1 MGEIVHSPINTILN
15 FKSLASKN
23 ENGYNPFWMSHVLS
37 DPQLLVRHWQALAG
51 SIDHTLLKP
60 ETTRDQ
66 VLRLCDEALFFN
78 FAAVCVSPWWIGVA
92 SSRLSGSPVKVA
104 ATIGFPLGANH
115 TTVKRFEAEE
125 AIRLGA
131 QEVDM
136 VLNIGAL
143 KSGDRKS
150 VQNDIAAV
158 VEVAHAAGAIVK
170 VILETPLLTLE
181 EKILSC
187 ELSVAARADFVKTA
201 TGFLG
206 GATKEDV
213 SLMRGVVGDRAGVK
227 ASGGI
232 RSASTA
238 QDMID
243 AGANR
248 IGTSSGVAIVH
259 ELGAPEFRE
268 H

>member
-1 MGEIVHSPINTILN
+1 MSQILT
-15 FKSLASKN
+15 
-23 ENGYNPFWMSHVLS
+23 
-37 DPQLLVRHWQALAG
+37 DPQLQIRGWQAVAN

-60 ETTRDQ
+60 EAGREHI
-66 VLRLCDEALFFN
+66 VRLCDEAVSFN
-78 FAAVCVSPWWIGVA
+78 FAAVCVNPWWIGLAA
-92 SSRLSGSPVKVA
+92 SILRGTPVKVA
-104 ATIGFPLGANH
+104 TTIGFPLGANH

-131 QEVDM
+131 QELDM
-136 VLNIGAL
+136 VMNIGAL
-143 KSGDRKS
+143 KSGDRQA

-158 VEVAHAAGAIVK
+158 AEVARAGGAVLK

-187 ELSVAARADFVKTA
+187 ELSLAAKADFVKTA
-201 TGFLG
+201 TGFFG
-206 GATKEDV
+206 GATVDDV
-213 SLMRGVVGDRAGVK
+213 SLMRGVVGHRAGVK

-232 RSASTA
+232 RTA
-238 QDMID
+238 AAAQAMME

-248 IGTSSGVAIVH
+248 LGTSSGVAIVR
-259 ELGAPEFRE
+259 ELGAGEQNG

>member
-1 MGEIVHSPINTILN
+1 MSQILT
-15 FKSLASKN
+15 
-23 ENGYNPFWMSHVLS
+23 
-37 DPQLLVRHWQALAG
+37 DPQLQIRGWQAVAG

-60 ETTRDQ
+60 ETTQEQ
-66 VLRLCDEALFFN
+66 VSSLCREAVHFR
-78 FAAVCVSPWWIGVA
+78 FAAVCVNPWWIGLA
-92 SSRLSGSPVKVA
+92 AAMLQGTPIKVGT
-104 ATIGFPLGANH
+104 TIGFPLGANH

-131 QEVDM
+131 QELDM

-143 KSGDRKS
+143 KSGDRQS

-158 VEVAHAAGAIVK
+158 VEVAHSAGAIAK
-170 VILETPLLTLE
+170 VILETPLLSLE
-181 EKILSC
+181 EKILGC
-187 ELSVAARADFVKTA
+187 ELSLAAKADFVKTA
-201 TGFLG
+201 TGFFG
-206 GATKEDV
+206 GATVDDV

-232 RSASTA
+232 RTA
-238 QDMID
+238 AAAQAMLE

-248 IGTSSGVAIVH
+248 LGTSSGVAIMR
-259 ELGAPEFRE
+259 ELGAAEDSG

>member
-1 MGEIVHSPINTILN
+1 MSQILT
-15 FKSLASKN
+15 
-23 ENGYNPFWMSHVLS
+23 
-37 DPQLLVRHWQALAG
+37 DPQLQIRGWQAVAN

-60 ETTRDQ
+60 EAAREQ
-66 VLRLCDEALFFN
+66 IVRLCDEAASFN
-78 FAAVCVSPWWIGVA
+78 FAAVCVNPWWIGLAA
-92 SSRLSGSPVKVA
+92 SILRGAPVKVA
-104 ATIGFPLGANH
+104 TTIGFPLGANH

-131 QEVDM
+131 QELDM
-136 VLNIGAL
+136 VMNIGAL
-143 KSGDRKS
+143 KSGDRQA

-158 VEVAHAAGAIVK
+158 AEVARAGGAILK

-187 ELSVAARADFVKTA
+187 ELSLAARADFVKTA
-201 TGFLG
+201 TGFFG
-206 GATKEDV
+206 GATVDDV
-213 SLMRGVVGDRAGVK
+213 SLMRGVVGHRAGVK

-232 RSASTA
+232 RTA
-238 QDMID
+238 AVAQAMME

-248 IGTSSGVAIVH
+248 LGTSSGVAIVC
-259 ELGAPEFRE
+259 ELGAGEQNG

>member
-1 MGEIVHSPINTILN
+1 
-15 FKSLASKN
+15 
-23 ENGYNPFWMSHVLS
+23 MSHALT
-37 DPQLLVRHWQALAG
+37 DPQLLVRPWQGLAG

-60 ETTRDQ
+60 DTTREQ
-66 VLRLCDEALFFN
+66 IIRLCDEALFFN
-78 FAAVCVSPWWIGVA
+78 FAAVCVNPWWIGLA
-92 SSRLSGSPVKVA
+92 SSRLNGSAVKVA

-125 AIRLGA
+125 TIRLGA
-131 QEVDM
+131 HEVDM

-143 KSGDRKS
+143 KSGDRQS

-158 VEVAHAAGAIVK
+158 VQVAHAAGAIVK

-187 ELSVAARADFVKTA
+187 ELSLAAKADFVKTA

-206 GATKEDV
+206 GATTEDV

-232 RSASTA
+232 RTASSVQA
-238 QDMID
+238 MID

-259 ELGAPEFRE
+259 ELGAPEFQE

>member
-1 MGEIVHSPINTILN
+1 
-15 FKSLASKN
+15 
-23 ENGYNPFWMSHVLS
+23 MSHVLT
-37 DPQLLVRHWQALAG
+37 DPQLLVRPWQALAG

-60 ETTRDQ
+60 ESTREQ
-66 VLRLCDEALFFN
+66 IIRLCDEALFFN
-78 FAAVCVSPWWIGVA
+78 FAAVCVSPYWIALA
-92 SSRLSGSPVKVA
+92 SSQLSGSAVKIA
-104 ATIGFPLGANH
+104 ATIGFPLGASH

-125 AIRLGA
+125 AIRMGA
-131 QEVDM
+131 HELDM

-143 KSGDRKS
+143 KSGDRQS

-187 ELSVAARADFVKTA
+187 ELSLAVKADFVKTA

-206 GATKEDV
+206 GATTEDV
-213 SLMRGVVGDRAGVK
+213 SLLRGVVGNRAGVK

-232 RSASTA
+232 RTASSAQA
-238 QDMID
+238 MID

-259 ELGAPEFRE
+259 ELGAPEFQE